1 MSVSKQSS
9 CLQRD
14 SQKILTHSSSTCS
27 RSFVPPVLWGHGDI
41 QPCFWNPSPKPPHAL
56 GAVVSEYWQWENCE
70 LALWKLILLTL
81 YPLCKAKGDEFTEL
95 LTNTLFHH
103 LLQLQRCYQLFFSVP
118 LPLHSFCSKKTG
130 QTGQNCIFFFH
141 AWNLFPC
148 RKLSL
153 FVEV

>member
-1 MSVSKQSS
+1 MFVSKQSS

-81 YPLCKAKGDEFTEL
+81 YPLCKAKGDEFMVL
-95 LTNTLFHH
+95 LINTLFHH
-103 LLQLQRCYQLFFSVP
+103 SSSCRGVTSFSFLFHYHYILSVP
-118 LPLHSFCSKKTG
+118 RKLDRLAKTG
-130 QTGQNCIFFFH
+130 FFF
-141 AWNLFPC
+141 FPC
-148 RKLSL
+148 LKS
-153 FVEV
+153 FSMP